1 MFANKCRRHVVWA
14 LLAAIAHPHFAL
26 SSAIKKKKHRM
37 VKIRRFCLFCVW
49 LKHRTLGSAKNVG
62 LGAGECG
69 AEEGGWAVTGYW
81 KALRGE
87 GLRY

>member
-1 MFANKCRRHVVWA
+1 MS
-14 LLAAIAHPHFAL
+14 I
-26 SSAIKKKKHRM
+26 
-37 VKIRRFCLFCVW
+37 LFVLCGAETS
-49 LKHRTLGSAKNVG
+49 KSGSGKNIG
-62 LGAGECG
+62 SDTGECC